1 MVYIILILLIIL
13 IIFYSLNCILKQY
26 YEKQIIQENYTGLST
41 NDLVSSMK
49 SMYIVDESKKTVK
62 KCNKSLCQ
70 EKSYAKHFNTVDAI
84 ALAKDKFRTS
94 SALIKSGISVP
105 KFIKISNKSVSNIIQ
120 QMNAQK
126 IGYPIVLKPVNGTFG
141 IDVITD
147 IDNKK
152 ELEESLAK
160 LTKYNELML
169 EEQVSG
175 DCYRIFVFNG
185 KIIDIIKREKPYIIG
200 NGHNTVKELI
210 DKRNK
215 EQLAM
220 NLPQTKNVSDL
231 FLAKQGYQIDT
242 IPDDGKKIYISN
254 VINMHNGA
262 RISRIDIN
270 TIPKINQKMFIET
283 NRALNITCSGID
295 FLSEDITV
303 DYNIN
308 NGKVLEVNGTPD
320 TEIHTKIKFNDGET
334 FWNKV
339 SKQIF

>member
-1 MVYIILILLIIL
+1 
-13 IIFYSLNCILKQY
+13 
-26 YEKQIIQENYTGLST
+26 
-41 NDLVSSMK
+41 
-49 SMYIVDESKKTVK
+49 
-62 KCNKSLCQ
+62 
-70 EKSYAKHFNTVDAI
+70 
-84 ALAKDKFRTS
+84 
-94 SALIKSGISVP
+94 
-105 KFIKISNKSVSNIIQ
+105 
-120 QMNAQK
+120 
-126 IGYPIVLKPVNGTFG
+126 
-141 IDVITD
+141 
-147 IDNKK
+147 
-152 ELEESLAK
+152 
-160 LTKYNELML
+160 
-169 EEQVSG
+169 
-175 DCYRIFVFNG
+175 
-185 KIIDIIKREKPYIIG
+185 
-200 NGHNTVKELI
+200 
-210 DKRNK
+210 
-215 EQLAM
+215 M

-320 TEIHTKIKFNDGET
+320 TEIHTKIKFNDGDT